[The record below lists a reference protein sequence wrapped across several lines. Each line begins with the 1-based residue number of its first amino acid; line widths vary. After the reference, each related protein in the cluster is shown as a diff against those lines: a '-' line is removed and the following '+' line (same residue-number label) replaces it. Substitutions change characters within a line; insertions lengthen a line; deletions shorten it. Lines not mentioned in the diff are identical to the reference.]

1 MARLKALLL
10 LGSVALLGCPGRQH
24 YPGPYGDKVADDV
37 PQIESEM
44 GVRFKQPPKLET
56 RSSAQVR
63 QFLVANFEAVT
74 SQQDLAGEE
83 ATYKLLGLIPDTLD
97 LKKFLIDLLT
107 EQVIG
112 YYDPKTK
119 VLYVV
124 QNAPQDLVGTTI
136 MHELVHALQDQYFNL
151 DSLQHV
157 TGDDDRQLAAQAVV
171 EGEATYEQ
179 MAIMVGGH
187 GNIAARLPGGWERI
201 REEIRENQ
209 SAMPVFSAAPMVIQ
223 EQLLFPYINGADFI
237 KRFRDHY
244 PGKLPF
250 GNMPQ
255 STKQVM
261 HDAAYFGKNAE
272 LPLHITLP
280 PLAGKFFE
288 NDMGEFG
295 TRLFLYKWVDD
306 VNIAARSSDG
316 WAGDRYALVKT
327 PSGNAMVWATAWDT
341 PLQAA
346 EFVDTFGPVTMR
358 RYNVTAPK
366 VAGGTRTYAGAKR
379 TVVVTQKEI
388 NGKNV
393 VLVVDVPAGVSP
405 SIADVSKVG
414 VGQ

>member
-1 MARLKALLL
+1 MARLNALLL

-24 YPGPYGDKVADDV
+24 YPGPYGDKVAADV
-37 PQIESEM
+37 PQIEAEM
-44 GVRFKQPPKLET
+44 GIRFRKPPTLEIRT
-56 RSSAQVR
+56 RDQVR
-63 QFLVANFEAVT
+63 QFLIANFEVMS

-83 ATYKLLGLIPDTLD
+83 ATYKLLGLIPDTLN
-97 LKKFLIDLLT
+97 LKKFLVDLLT

-157 TGDDDRQLAAQAVV
+157 TGDDDRQLAAQAVI
-171 EGEATYEQ
+171 EGQATYEQ

-237 KRFRDHY
+237 KRFHDRE

-250 GNMPQ
+250 GAMPQ

-261 HDAAYFGKNAE
+261 HDAAYFGRSPE
-272 LPLHITLP
+272 VPLRITLP

-295 TRLFLYKWVDD
+295 TRLFLFKWVDD
-306 VNIAARSSDG
+306 VNIAARSADG

-358 RYNVTAPK
+358 RYNVAAPK
-366 VAGGTRTYAGAKR
+366 VAGDTRTYAGAKR
-379 TVVVTQKEI
+379 TVVVTQKEV
-388 NGKNV
+388 GGRNV
-393 VLVVDVPAGVSP
+393 VLIVDVPTGVSP
-405 SIADVSKVG
+405 SIADISRLG
-414 VGQ
+414 VGK